1 MPYGRLA
8 ETTSKK
14 LILSVNTTSYVLSML
29 YFLAVCKFS
38 PLQLST
44 LSDAARKTL
53 VPTGFFYEQ
62 FNIKMIWLS
71 CLFDIFGGGPTILR
85 TLLYTFIA
93 EETDS
98 ASL

>member
-14 LILSVNTTSYVLSML
+14 SILGLNTVSYVLSTL
-29 YFLAVCKFS
+29 YFLAVCKFLS
-38 PLQLST
+38 PDLLSA
-44 LSDAARKTL
+44 LSNT
-53 VPTGFFYEQ
+53 TGYFYEL

-71 CLFDIFGGGPTILR
+71 CLFDIFGGGKPILA